1 MRFHEKY
8 FGLSSVAPLLLRR
21 LFLVLTQQNCHS
33 TSGDIRYFC
42 LLDFVVIFALTKI
55 LEKRQIRF
63 ILRRERCEKEDYV
76 E

>member
-8 FGLSSVAPLLLRR
+8 FGLLIFCCAVVIAQII
-21 LFLVLTQQNCHS
+21 LTQQNCHS

-42 LLDFVVIFALTKI
+42 PLDFVVIFAFTKI
-55 LEKRQIRF
+55 LEKRQIRY
-63 ILRRERCEKEDYV
+63 ILRRKRCEKEDYV